1 MHSMDADFAGY
12 PTNEDL
18 DILGTEYRLLVE
30 RIQWILDLKTEDYP
44 AEFLRHPYIIYPYCY
59 RSTVSEY
66 ASK

>member
-1 MHSMDADFAGY
+1 MDADFAGY

-44 AEFLRHPYIIYPYCY
+44 AEFLRHHSLYHIP
-59 RSTVSEY
+59 VLL
-66 ASK
+66 